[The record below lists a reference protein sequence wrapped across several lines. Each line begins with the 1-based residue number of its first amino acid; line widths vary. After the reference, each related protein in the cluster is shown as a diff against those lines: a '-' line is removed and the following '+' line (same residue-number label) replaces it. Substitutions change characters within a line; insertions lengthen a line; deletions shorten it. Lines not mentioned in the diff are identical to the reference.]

1 MPGITVSDDGRDDHT
16 LLKTFSG
23 LPVALIK
30 VQNSCHTSLVLSLL
44 NPSNVLCPLLL
55 EGLHLSSL
63 LLTVEV
69 LCL

>member
-23 LPVALIK
+23 LPVALK